1 MRGLE
6 ILVGLI
12 FHSVEGCQQSVVGIL
27 KGESAIASLGEPGE
41 ETASTVNVLV
51 DAWRNSQS
59 WKELDRILSM
69 AEPGEDEE
77 FTARDL
83 HDRLDEAL
91 KKSLSIKEEKD
102 RSAMLRVASPPDS
115 LTALLDQ
122 NSTSDIVGSPP
133 PRGSGISTNS
143 IRAIGNRSNDNPNA
157 GSSILLQ
164 DWSQLLDI
172 YFANTNC
179 WIPIV
184 LRNDAFRAAY
194 TVSTESNRNDTNQL
208 QLGEQACLFS
218 MLAYARYTQCVAIG
232 RYGSRQDLQDH
243 FANLFA
249 QASQLITT
257 YESRRDVGDI
267 QALLIFTLLH
277 YAQGHLGLA
286 WSFVGKAVYHAV
298 ELGLIKS
305 GVAQSQPLDDRNKR
319 VILSCF
325 VLDTLMSARLHRRP
339 YMRTTDIQSVGL
351 LDAEGIEEWEPWRP
365 NGFSSSEL
373 TSNPPQPSHQPARVL
388 STFNLL
394 VQTSTILNDKLQ
406 CNTND
411 SEKRDPRESLD
422 TFHLL
427 QSQHRLVAQ
436 SQAQDTSPQALNL
449 MLATL
454 AFVPRQV
461 TTGTE
466 AGFCTN
472 MTLDVHGILT
482 RVAEGVKQQGA
493 ITLSPVADIYL
504 HLIENRNRDA
514 VLPLSRGALDS
525 IRLVREIKAIY
536 NKTWRNTNLGSHE
549 PVQATIRNQAESIA
563 IANAPSRVL
572 SEGSKNQ
579 SDSRDQSSVMEIM
592 GTAANGVG
600 THATRAPGAFVP
612 LQPEG

>member
-12 FHSVEGCQQSVVGIL
+12 FHSVEGCQESVVSIL
-27 KGESAIASLGEPGE
+27 KGESAIASLGEPRE

-91 KKSLSIKEEKD
+91 KKSLSIKEETD
-102 RSAMLRVASPPDS
+102 RSAMLRTASPPDS
-115 LTALLDQ
+115 LTRLLDH
-122 NSTSDIVGSPP
+122 NSTSNIAGSPP
-133 PRGSGISTNS
+133 GGSGTSTNN
-143 IRAIGNRSNDNPNA
+143 IRAIENRSNENPHA

-179 WIPIV
+179 WTPIV

-208 QLGEQACLFS
+208 PLGEQACLFS

-232 RYGSRQDLQDH
+232 KYGSRQDLQDH

-249 QASQLITT
+249 RASQLMTS
-257 YESRRDVGDI
+257 YENRRDVGDI

-277 YAQGHLGLA
+277 YAQGNLGLA
-286 WSFVGKAVYHAV
+286 WSFVGKAVYHAI
-298 ELGLIKS
+298 ELGLLKS
-305 GVAQSQPLDDRNKR
+305 GVTQSWPLDDRSKR

-325 VLDTLMSARLHRRP
+325 VLETLLSARLHRRP
-339 YMRTTDIQSVGL
+339 YMRTTDIQSVGS

-365 NGFSSSEL
+365 KGLFSSES
-373 TSNPPQPSHQPARVL
+373 TSNPPRPSHQPARVL

-411 SEKRDPRESLD
+411 SEKRAPGENLD

-436 SQAQDTSPQALNL
+436 SEAQDTSPQALNL

-454 AFVPRQV
+454 ACIPRQV

-466 AGFCTN
+466 AGFSTY

-514 VLPLSRGALDS
+514 ALPLSRGALDS
-525 IRLVREIKAIY
+525 IKVVREIKAIY
-536 NKTWRNTNLGSHE
+536 NKTWRNTNLGGRE
-549 PVQATIRNQAESIA
+549 PVQATIRNQAEPIA

-572 SEGSKNQ
+572 GEGSNTQ
-579 SDSRDQSSVMEIM
+579 SGSRDQSSVMGIM

-600 THATRAPGAFVP
+600 PHVSRAPGAFVP

>member
-12 FHSVEGCQQSVVGIL
+12 FHSVEGCQDSVVAIL
-27 KGESAIASLGEPGE
+27 KGESAIASPGERGE

-59 WKELDRILSM
+59 WKELDRILSI

-91 KKSLSIKEEKD
+91 KKSLSIKEERD
-102 RSAMLRVASPPDS
+102 RSAMLHAVSPPDS
-115 LTALLDQ
+115 LTVLLDH
-122 NSTSDIVGSPP
+122 NGTSDIVGSPP
-133 PRGSGISTNS
+133 PRDSGLSTNS
-143 IRAIGNRSNDNPNA
+143 IGAIENRSSDIPR
-157 GSSILLQ
+157 GGLSILLQ

-194 TVSTESNRNDTNQL
+194 TVSNELNNKDANQL
-208 QLGEQACLFS
+208 PLGDQACLLS

-232 RYGSRQDLQDH
+232 KYGSRQDLQGH
-243 FANLFA
+243 FADLLA
-249 QASQLITT
+249 QASRLITS
-257 YESRRDVGDI
+257 YESRRDIGHI
-267 QALLIFTLLH
+267 QAMLILTLLH
-277 YAQGHLGLA
+277 YAQGNLGLA
-286 WSFVGKAVYHAV
+286 WSFIGKAVYHAV
-298 ELGLIKS
+298 ELGLLKS
-305 GVAQSQPLDDRNKR
+305 GEPQSPPPDERSKR

-325 VLDTLMSARLHRRP
+325 VLETLLSARLHRRP
-339 YMRTTDIQSVGL
+339 YMRTSDIQSVGL

-365 NGFSSSEL
+365 TGLSSSEF
-373 TSNPPQPSHQPARVL
+373 TSNPPRPSHQPARIL

-406 CNTND
+406 CYTNG
-411 SEKRDPRESLD
+411 SEKRAPGESLD
-422 TFHLL
+422 TFNLL
-427 QSQHRLVAQ
+427 QSQHRLLARFEV
-436 SQAQDTSPQALNL
+436 QDTSPQALNL
-449 MLATL
+449 MLATI
-454 AFVPRQV
+454 ACIPHRVPAA
-461 TTGTE
+461 TE
-466 AGFCTN
+466 AGYSSN
-472 MTLDVHGILT
+472 MTLHIHGILT

-493 ITLSPVADIYL
+493 ITLSPMADIYL

-514 VLPLSRGALDS
+514 TLPLSRGALDS
-525 IRLVREIKAIY
+525 IKLVREIKAIY
-536 NKTWRNTNLGSHE
+536 NKTWRNSNLGGRE
-549 PVQATIRNQAESIA
+549 PVQATIRNQAEPIA
-563 IANAPSRVL
+563 IANAPSKVL
-572 SEGSKNQ
+572 GDGSRTQ
-579 SDSRDQSSVMEIM
+579 FGSRNLSSVMEIM
-592 GTAANGVG
+592 DTAADGVG